1 MYADAGDVYCVYNF
15 RLKQYTACQ
24 VTRVEEHGGKKAYAT
39 LLALDW
45 QGNKPLGA
53 AELADLKPLYKD
65 FMYWERGLHMY
76 KASAVVPT
84 GYVRVGNTA
93 PLVGEDTQRYASF
106 WGDGY
111 DVYRQLRWQQIPEK
125 QRKAFKKAAKSKK
138 TVMFAGR
145 EYGISKQNL
154 SDVWD
159 DFEDAMELKA
169 FPCLS
174 SLFLTKWHKN
184 LYYSGLTKTSTR
196 GLRLSSRERFSKGLK
211 HQVNRFR
218 TIGTSAASSLVL
230 IFVNP
235 LYLVLI
241 FVNPL

>member
-1 MYADAGDVYCVYNF
+1 
-15 RLKQYTACQ
+15 
-24 VTRVEEHGGKKAYAT
+24 
-39 LLALDW
+39 
-45 QGNKPLGA
+45 
-53 AELADLKPLYKD
+53 
-65 FMYWERGLHMY
+65 MYWERGLHMY

-111 DVYRQLRWQQIPEK
+111 DVYRQLRWQKIPEK

-184 LYYSGLTKTSTR
+184 LY
-196 GLRLSSRERFSKGLK
+196 
-211 HQVNRFR
+211 
-218 TIGTSAASSLVL
+218 
-230 IFVNP
+230 
-235 LYLVLI
+235 
-241 FVNPL
+241 

>member
-1 MYADAGDVYCVYNF
+1 MPMYADAGDVYCVYNF

-184 LYYSGLTKTSTR
+184 L
-196 GLRLSSRERFSKGLK
+196 
-211 HQVNRFR
+211 
-218 TIGTSAASSLVL
+218 
-230 IFVNP
+230 
-235 LYLVLI
+235 
-241 FVNPL
+241 

>member
-1 MYADAGDVYCVYNF
+1 MYGLGIPRRWSA
-15 RLKQYTACQ
+15 K
-24 VTRVEEHGGKKAYAT
+24 TRNGM
-39 LLALDW
+39 
-45 QGNKPLGA
+45 
-53 AELADLKPLYKD
+53 PLY
-65 FMYWERGLHMY
+65 
-76 KASAVVPT
+76 
-84 GYVRVGNTA
+84 
-93 PLVGEDTQRYASF
+93 

-184 LYYSGLTKTSTR
+184 LYDSGLTKTSAA
-196 GLRLSSRERFSKGLK
+196 LPRLSSK
-211 HQVNRFR
+211 R
-218 TIGTSAASSLVL
+218 TIL
-230 IFVNP
+230 
-235 LYLVLI
+235 
-241 FVNPL
+241 